1 MLIGLTLFSACQTVK
16 SPPEADVQ
24 AVLDKLAP
32 PRPLLPAEEPVVF
45 EEKDGGLWLSY
56 ENYRAL
62 ERNIIE
68 MRRYMAQAEAVLD
81 FYEEN

>member
-1 MLIGLTLFSACQTVK
+1 
-16 SPPEADVQ
+16 
-24 AVLDKLAP
+24 
-32 PRPLLPAEEPVVF
+32 VVF

-81 FYEEN
+81 FYEEK

>member
-1 MLIGLTLFSACQTVK
+1 MLAGLTLFSACQTVK
-16 SPPEADVQ
+16 SPPEADTQ
-24 AVLDKLAP
+24 AVLDKLIP
-32 PRPLLPAEEPVVF
+32 PRPLPPAEEPVAF

-68 MRRYMAQAEAVLD
+68 LRRYMAQAEAVLD
-81 FYEEN
+81 FYEE

>member
-1 MLIGLTLFSACQTVK
+1 M
-16 SPPEADVQ
+16 
-24 AVLDKLAP
+24 LDKLAP

>member
-1 MLIGLTLFSACQTVK
+1 MAAGLTLFSACQSVK

-32 PRPLLPAEEPVVF
+32 PRPLPPVEEPVVF

-81 FYEEN
+81 FYEEK